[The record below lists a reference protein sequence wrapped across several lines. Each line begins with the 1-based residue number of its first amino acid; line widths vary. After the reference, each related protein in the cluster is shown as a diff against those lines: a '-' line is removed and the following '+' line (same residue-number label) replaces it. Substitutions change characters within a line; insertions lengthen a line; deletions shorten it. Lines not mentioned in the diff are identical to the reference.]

1 MQLEYDTG
9 YMDYVASFTP
19 RGADQVADFKRR
31 QDQTDS
37 QVPDGQDSQVP
48 GGQDSVG
55 TIPTT
60 DLPLVTPNTYKIK
73 LVSSRGSN
81 SALM

>member
-19 RGADQVADFKRR
+19 RGADQVADARR
-31 QDQTDS
+31 LDQTDS
-37 QVPDGQDSQVP
+37 KVPDGQDSQVP

-73 LVSSRGSN
+73 LVSNRGSS

>member
-19 RGADQVADFKRR
+19 RGADQDADSKRR
-31 QDQTDS
+31 LDQRDNAP
-37 QVPDGQDSQVP
+37 VPDGQDAQVP

-55 TIPTT
+55 TIPTI
-60 DLPLVTPNTYKIK
+60 DLLVTPNTYNIK
-73 LVSSRGSN
+73 LVSNRGSS